1 MSDSTGRS
9 TKGKGGAALSE
20 GALAYI
26 LLPIAF
32 VSFMVVVLNQNRPS
46 QVIFI
51 IGILALLGIE
61 GGRWIWAT
69 RRHARATDDSTVM
82 DATTSFSTSA
92 ITSIANNLVI
102 VPVMYFVMT
111 WVYSVTPLHFGDR
124 LKEASGDYWI
134 PVTLAIALLGADFL
148 YYWGHRGGHQVEL
161 LWGSHSV
168 HHSSEHFNPSTAT
181 RLAFFDEMWD
191 MVMMTG
197 LVVLGFD
204 PRFAL
209 GAYALVLLY
218 QLPLHQSWL
227 PRLWAPIEFVFN
239 TPNHHRAHHAFQKRY
254 IDKNF
259 SGVLIIWDRIFGTF
273 ASTEEDPRYGLTIPI
288 GTYNP
293 LRVMFHELGS
303 LGHKMRHAGS
313 PGLALAYAFHRPYWE
328 PEEKAAS

>member
-1 MSDSTGRS
+1 MSDPTAPPQ
-9 TKGKGGAALSE
+9 GKKSASKLYE
-20 GALAYI
+20 GALGYI

-32 VSFMVVVLNQNRPS
+32 VSFMVVVLNQDRPS
-46 QVIFI
+46 QVIFA
-51 IGILALLGIE
+51 IGVFSLVAVE
-61 GGRWIWAT
+61 GGRWIWAK
-69 RRHARATDDSTVM
+69 RHHERATDDSTVM
-82 DATTSFSTSA
+82 DATTSFSTSI
-92 ITSIANNLVI
+92 ITSVANNLVI
-102 VPVMYFVMT
+102 VPLAFFVMS

-124 LKEASGDYWI
+124 VKEATGDYYV
-134 PVTLAIALLGADFL
+134 PVTLVIVLFGADFL
-148 YYWGHRGGHQVEL
+148 YYWGHRAGHQVEL

-191 MVMMTG
+191 MIMMTG

-227 PRLWAPIEFVFN
+227 PKLWAPIEFVFN
-239 TPNHHRAHHAFQKRY
+239 TPHHHRAHHAFQKRY

-259 SGVLIIWDRIFGTF
+259 AGVLIIWDRIFGTF
-273 ASTEEDPRYGLTIPI
+273 ASTEEDPRYGLTVPI

-303 LGHKMRHAGS
+303 LGHKMKHAGS
-313 PGLALAYAFHRPYWE
+313 PGVALAYAFHHPYWE
-328 PEEKAAS
+328 PEE